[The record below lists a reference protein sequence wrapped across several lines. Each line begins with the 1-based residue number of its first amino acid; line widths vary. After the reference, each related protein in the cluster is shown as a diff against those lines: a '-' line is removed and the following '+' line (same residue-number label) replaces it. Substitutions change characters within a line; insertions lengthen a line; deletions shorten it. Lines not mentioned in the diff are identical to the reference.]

1 MKKSVLATVLAVS
14 LLFTACATKDQKTT
28 SENETSEAVSETTEK
43 PSESETDTTEDPTD
57 PSVNEIVSYDAPS
70 FSEVDYLSYQIE
82 TEEVFDFLSKDIK
95 GIEEE
100 DWFSGYNCIEYYIGS
115 CGIPVFEGDA
125 YEKLNAAVKEDFEKI
140 IPNGKEY
147 LESRK
152 DEFSAKFAKEYYSIN
167 SEDSLLPAVL
177 RADEKIT
184 TIFYPFQVDGEK
196 VVEVTS
202 ENLINYDTATGKR
215 IALSDVVKDKD
226 RFTEL
231 AKEAILNSTT
241 YDFSGPYQEEEV
253 LSFLNSDNIPFTIDY
268 SGIGV
273 YFQQTVS
280 VSDLSGTGRIEYIG
294 NEDVFNGEY
303 FDVLPEDYVLH
314 ITPNS
319 DFYWDLDGDGKTE
332 KILVAIDMMIPFY
345 DIDSFSIFVD
355 DQETV
360 IDASDVGM
368 PDSLSLIHTH
378 GQDFLYFWTV
388 REDDIMGVSIFEIVD
403 KKVEDRGG
411 SPSWLPN
418 SAANFD
424 PNHVELVKDTYVV
437 GRENYG
443 AVYSIGSDG
452 KPVSDEEA
460 VSFVHYY
467 GHIFP
472 CLKKDL
478 KVDQVDPETLETK
491 GTITLKAGTSLRPI
505 STNRKGWEEE
515 AFEIFKVIDKDT
527 SKEVYVKLDLSFAED
542 DSVAKINGESVM
554 DLFVRVFMGA

>member
-1 MKKSVLATVLAVS
+1 MKKSVLATVLALSV
-14 LLFTACATKDQKTT
+14 LFTACATKDQKTT

-70 FSEVDYLSYQIE
+70 FTKVSYLSYQIE

-100 DWFSGYNCIEYYIGS
+100 DRFSGYNCIEYYIGS

-125 YEKLNAAVKEDFEKI
+125 YENLNAAVKEDFERI
-140 IPNGKEY
+140 IPNAKQYFEG
-147 LESRK
+147 RK
-152 DEFSAKFAKEYYSIN
+152 DEISKTFGKEEYAVT
-167 SEDSLLPAVL
+167 SEDYLIPAVL

-184 TIFYPFQVDGEK
+184 TIYYPFQVDGEK

-231 AKEAILNSTT
+231 AKEAIVNSTT
-241 YDFSGPYQEEEV
+241 YEYPGSNQEEDV
-253 LSFLNSDNIPFTIDY
+253 LAFLNSDNIPFTIDY

-273 YFQQTVS
+273 YFQQTVN

-360 IDASDVGM
+360 IDASDVYT
-368 PDSLSLIHTH
+368 PDGLSLIHTH

-388 REDDIMGVSIFEIVD
+388 GEDEILGVSIFEIVD

-418 SAANFD
+418 TAANFD
-424 PNHVELVKDTYVV
+424 PNHVALVKDTYVV

-443 AVYSIGSDG
+443 AVYSIGNDG

-460 VSFVHYY
+460 VSFVFYY

-527 SKEVYVKLDLSFAED
+527 SKEVYVKLDLDFSED
-542 DSVAKINGESVM
+542 DSMAKINGESVM

>member
-1 MKKSVLATVLAVS
+1 M
-14 LLFTACATKDQKTT
+14 
-28 SENETSEAVSETTEK
+28 
-43 PSESETDTTEDPTD
+43 
-57 PSVNEIVSYDAPS
+57 
-70 FSEVDYLSYQIE
+70 
-82 TEEVFDFLSKDIK
+82 
-95 GIEEE
+95 
-100 DWFSGYNCIEYYIGS
+100 
-115 CGIPVFEGDA
+115 
-125 YEKLNAAVKEDFEKI
+125 
-140 IPNGKEY
+140 
-147 LESRK
+147 
-152 DEFSAKFAKEYYSIN
+152 
-167 SEDSLLPAVL
+167 
-177 RADEKIT
+177 
-184 TIFYPFQVDGEK
+184 
-196 VVEVTS
+196 
-202 ENLINYDTATGKR
+202 
-215 IALSDVVKDKD
+215 VKDKD

-360 IDASDVGM
+360 IDASDVGT

-542 DSVAKINGESVM
+542 DSVAKINGENVM